1 MVRESDRLIRTDVPH
16 SARIWNYWLGG
27 QDFYEVDRIAG
38 ESGESVYP
46 EIGTMARQSRKY
58 LIRMVRYLAAECG
71 IRQFLD
77 VGTGLPTMQNTH
89 EVAQSVAPDSKIVY
103 VDNDP
108 LVLAHARALLINTTD
123 EGVTALIEADFHD
136 TDQVVTEA
144 RNILNFNK
152 PIAVMFMGVLGHAR
166 TWDDV
171 IRITGALQEAIPSG
185 SYFAMYEGTNED
197 PRLVR
202 LSDYYSKT
210 GAVPYYVRS
219 VDQVREVFKNLELV
233 PPGIVPV
240 NHWHPEDP
248 EAVNTEPP
256 SAAWGGVGRKA

>member
-27 QDFYEVDRIAG
+27 QDFYEVDRVAG
-38 ESGESVYP
+38 ESGESVFP
-46 EIGTMARQSRKY
+46 EIGTMARQSRRF
-58 LIRMVRYLAAECG
+58 LMRAVRYLAEEGG

-89 EVAQSVAPDSKIVY
+89 EVAQSVAPESKIVY

-171 IRITGALQEAIPSG
+171 MRITGAMQEAIPSG
-185 SYFAMYEGTNED
+185 SYFAMYEGTTED
-197 PRLVR
+197 QRLVR

-210 GAVPYYVRS
+210 GAVPYNVRT
-219 VDQVREVFKNLELV
+219 VDQVREVFKNLDLV
-233 PPGIVPV
+233 APGIVPV
-240 NHWHPEDP
+240 NQWRADSS
-248 EAVNTEPP
+248 EPASELP
-256 SAAWGGVGRKA
+256 SAAWGGIGRKL

>member
-27 QDFYEVDRIAG
+27 QDYYEVDRIAG
-38 ESGESVYP
+38 ESGESVFP
-46 EIGTMARQSRKY
+46 EIGTMARQSRRF
-58 LIRMVRYLAAECG
+58 LMRVVRYLAEEGG

-77 VGTGLPTMQNTH
+77 IGTGLPTMQNTH
-89 EVAQSVAPDSKIVY
+89 EVAQGVAPESKIVY

-123 EGVTALIEADFHD
+123 EGVTALVEADFHD

-185 SYFAMYEGTNED
+185 SYFAMYEGTTED

-210 GAVPYYVRS
+210 GAVPYYVRT
-219 VDQVREVFKNLELV
+219 VDQVREVFKNLDLV
-233 PPGIVPV
+233 EPGIVPV
-240 NHWHPEDP
+240 NQWRADSS
-248 EAVNTEPP
+248 EPASEVP
-256 SAAWGGVGRKA
+256 SAAWGGVGRKL

>member
-27 QDFYEVDRIAG
+27 QDYYEVDRIAG
-38 ESGESVYP
+38 ESGESVFP
-46 EIGTMARQSRKY
+46 EIGTMARQSRRF
-58 LIRMVRYLAAECG
+58 LMRVVRYLAEEGG

-77 VGTGLPTMQNTH
+77 IGTGLPTMQNTH
-89 EVAQSVAPDSKIVY
+89 EVAQGVAPESKIVY

-185 SYFAMYEGTNED
+185 SYFAMYEGTTED
-197 PRLVR
+197 QRLVR

-210 GAVPYYVRS
+210 GAVPYYVRT
-219 VDQVREVFKNLELV
+219 VDQVREVFKNLDLV
-233 PPGIVPV
+233 EPGIVPV
-240 NHWHPEDP
+240 NQWRADIS
-248 EAVNTEPP
+248 EPAREVP
-256 SAAWGGVGRKA
+256 SAAWGGVGRKL